1 MPTGRRSEET
11 ATTAR
16 RFLLVFVPPLVTILA
31 GAVVLGLTDRGTTA
45 GVVGWAL
52 SGLGGVWA
60 VLAAFYEVG
69 RSEDRD
75 RERHRHG

>member
-1 MPTGRRSEET
+1 VTT
-11 ATTAR
+11 TTAR

-45 GVVGWAL
+45 AVVGWAVC
-52 SGLGGVWA
+52 GLGGVWA
-60 VLAAFYEVG
+60 VSAAFYEVG

-75 RERHRHG
+75 RERHPQG